1 MTTRQYLRGRWTGTV
16 ISAIA
21 LFAAEGIL
29 EHFLVDDG
37 TTDYFLRATV
47 LLAFACLLWNQAR
60 TPCLKC
66 RKALGIGALWWV
78 MSHQGARN
86 PPRCPHCSLSIDRDI
101 PNSPVR

>member
-1 MTTRQYLRGRWTGTV
+1 MTTRQYLRGRWTRTV

-29 EHFLVDDG
+29 EHFLVDEQ
-37 TTDYFLRATV
+37 TSDYFLRATV
-47 LLAFACLLWNQAR
+47 LLAFVCLLWNQAR

-78 MSHQGARN
+78 MRHRDAGDA
-86 PPRCPHCSLSIDRDI
+86 PHCPHCRLSIDRDI
-101 PNSPVR
+101 PESLVR

>member
-1 MTTRQYLRGRWTGTV
+1 MTTRQYLRGRWTRTV

-21 LFAAEGIL
+21 LFTAEGIL
-29 EHFLVDDG
+29 ERFLLDDQ

-66 RKALGIGALWWV
+66 RKALGSGALWWV
-78 MSHQGARN
+78 MSHPTARHS
-86 PPRCPHCSLSIDRDI
+86 PRCPHCSLSIDRDV
-101 PNSPVR
+101 PDSLAR